1 MRYPNIPPRTDPV
14 EQTNAK
20 RNHPTGDAT
29 TIAIS
34 KISGGIGKKED
45 SINEMINKTGRA
57 YDVVAHCRTQS

>member
-1 MRYPNIPPRTDPV
+1 MPPRTDPT

-45 SINEMINKTGRA
+45 STNETMNKTGSA
-57 YDVVAHCRTQS
+57 

>member
-1 MRYPNIPPRTDPV
+1 MRYPNMPPIIDPT

-34 KISGGIGKKED
+34 KMSGGIGKKED
-45 SINEMINKTGRA
+45 STNEMINKTGRA
-57 YDVVAHCRTQS
+57 

>member
-1 MRYPNIPPRTDPV
+1 MRYPNIPPRTDPI

-34 KISGGIGKKED
+34 NISGGIGKKED
-45 SINEMINKTGRA
+45 STNEMINKTGRA
-57 YDVVAHCRTQS
+57 

>member
-1 MRYPNIPPRTDPV
+1 MRYPKIPPRTDPI

-20 RNHPTGDAT
+20 RNHPTGDAI

-45 SINEMINKTGRA
+45 STNEMINKTGRA
-57 YDVVAHCRTQS
+57 